1 MECVGIVEKEKERDA
16 AMEDLEKLRRELERS
31 GKAGGLQ
38 DLARSPEGQKL
49 KGMVDAQALRKAAQ
63 SGDSQALAKLLGG
76 ILETPEG
83 RSLAESVRKL
93 MGK

>member
-1 MECVGIVEKEKERDA
+1 
-16 AMEDLEKLRRELERS
+16 MEDLEKLRQELARS
-31 GKAGGLQ
+31 GKSADLQ
-38 DLARSPEGQKL
+38 ALARSAEGQKL
-49 KGMVDAQALRKAAQ
+49 KGMVDAQALRTAAQ
-63 SGDSQALAKLLGG
+63 SGDSQVLANLLGG

>member
-1 MECVGIVEKEKERDA
+1 
-16 AMEDLEKLRRELERS
+16 MEDLEKLRQELARS
-31 GKAGGLQ
+31 GKSADLQ
-38 DLARSPEGQKL
+38 ALARSAEGQKL
-49 KGMVDAQALRKAAQ
+49 KGMVDPQALRRAAQ

-83 RSLAESVRKL
+83 KSLAESVRKL

>member
-1 MECVGIVEKEKERDA
+1 
-16 AMEDLEKLRRELERS
+16 MEDLEKLRQELARS
-31 GKAGGLQ
+31 GKSADLQ
-38 DLARSPEGQKL
+38 ALARSAEGQKL

>member
-1 MECVGIVEKEKERDA
+1 
-16 AMEDLEKLRRELERS
+16 MEDLEKLRQELARS
-31 GKAGGLQ
+31 GKSADLQ
-38 DLARSPEGQKL
+38 ALARSAEWQKL

-83 RSLAESVRKL
+83 KSLAESVRKL

>member
-1 MECVGIVEKEKERDA
+1 
-16 AMEDLEKLRRELERS
+16 MEDLEKLRQELARS
-31 GKAGGLQ
+31 GKSADLQ
-38 DLARSPEGQKL
+38 ALARSAEGQKL
-49 KGMVDAQALRKAAQ
+49 KGMVDAQALRRAAQ

-83 RSLAESVRKL
+83 KSLAESVRKL

>member
-1 MECVGIVEKEKERDA
+1 
-16 AMEDLEKLRRELERS
+16 MEDLEKLRQELARS
-31 GKAGGLQ
+31 GKSADLQ
-38 DLARSPEGQKL
+38 ALARSAEGQKL

-63 SGDSQALAKLLGG
+63 SGDSQTLAKLLGG

>member
-1 MECVGIVEKEKERDA
+1 
-16 AMEDLEKLRRELERS
+16 MEDLEKLRQELARS
-31 GKAGGLQ
+31 GKSADLQ
-38 DLARSPEGQKL
+38 ALARSAEGQKL
-49 KGMVDAQALRKAAQ
+49 KGMVDPQALRKAAQ

>member
-1 MECVGIVEKEKERDA
+1 
-16 AMEDLEKLRRELERS
+16 MEDLEKLRQELARS
-31 GKAGGLQ
+31 GKSADLQ
-38 DLARSPEGQKL
+38 ALARSAEGQKL

-83 RSLAESVRKL
+83 KSLAESVRKL

>member
-1 MECVGIVEKEKERDA
+1 
-16 AMEDLEKLRRELERS
+16 MEDLEKLRRELARS
-31 GKAGGLQ
+31 GKSADLQ
-38 DLARSPEGQKL
+38 ALARSAEGQKL

-83 RSLAESVRKL
+83 KSLAESVRKL